1 MRIALNRPR
10 EQAERLHYP
19 IVLVR
24 GPKWYSAEIEVIGGR
39 VARWSV
45 SDAPDLGG
53 LQRGFDH
60 PGDADG
66 DLVLQLEHVFQ
77 RAVEPVGPQMRSI
90 RRVDQ
95 LRGNAHPT
103 ASIAYRAFEHRPC
116 DILEGLLGQAF
127 ETGGDVDA
135 VAEYVVVL
143 DDDVADVDADA
154 EVDAAFCRYWGIAFG
169 HCPLQLGR
177 ASERVDDAGE
187 LDQEAVAGGLD
198 DAAVMAGDFW
208 VDQLGAERLEPAE
221 RPFLIGFDQPRVA
234 GDVSREDR
242 RKPTFDAIPRFGL
255 HGASS
260 VADDLTRHQSECPAD
275 FIGIRTPI
283 LVSRLKGAET
293 GAAPCAFRV
302 KTLAWTPM
310 LMFWFEH

>member
-10 EQAERLHYP
+10 EQAEPLHYP

-116 DILEGLLGQAF
+116 DILEGLLAHVFEGEVELASGVFLHARRDADAARLGQAF

-169 HCPLQLGR
+169 HCPLHLDR
-177 ASERVDDAGE
+177 TSERIDDAGE
-187 LDQEAVAGGLD
+187 LDQEAVAGRLD
-198 DAAVMAGDFW
+198 DAAMM
-208 VDQLGAERLEPAE
+208 
-221 RPFLIGFDQPRVA
+221 I
-234 GDVSREDR
+234 
-242 RKPTFDAIPRFGL
+242 
-255 HGASS
+255 
-260 VADDLTRHQSECPAD
+260 
-275 FIGIRTPI
+275 
-283 LVSRLKGAET
+283 
-293 GAAPCAFRV
+293 
-302 KTLAWTPM
+302 
-310 LMFWFEH
+310 